1 MDITFE
7 QLKAFQAAAE
17 RLSFSKAAEQI
28 YRTQSAVSIQIAKL
42 EDSVKQKLF
51 QRTTK
56 QIELTEAGKI
66 LLRYSTQIKD
76 ILEQAEQEMTDL
88 EKMERGRLTICTSD
102 TTACYQLPAII
113 QKYQGKYPRLEI
125 IVRNATSPKTID
137 MVLDNQVDLGIATLK
152 YLKPILVAVPLFYRS
167 DLVICHPNHPLAKKK
182 TVYLK
187 DLEAY
192 NCVLLDQKCS
202 SRRIL
207 DEACGAAGVTLS
219 ISMELSSI
227 EVVKN
232 FVSIDSGIS
241 VVPELAVKREVAE
254 KKLAAL
260 KIRDFCDAD
269 PIKMGAI
276 YKRDRYLTLA
286 ARSFLNMLK
295 SNFRLSATH
304 SQRCTKASE

>member
-17 RLSFSKAAEQI
+17 KLSFSKAAEQI

-42 EDSVKQKLF
+42 EDTVKQKLF

-76 ILEQAEQEMTDL
+76 LLEQAEQEMMDL
-88 EKMERGRLTICTSD
+88 ARMESGRLTICTSD
-102 TTACYQLPAII
+102 TTACYQLPGII
-113 QKYQGKYPRLEI
+113 QKYQAKYPGIEI
-125 IVRNATSPKTID
+125 IVRNATSLKTID
-137 MVLDNQVDLGIATLK
+137 MVMDNQVDLGIATLK
-152 YLKPILVAVPLFYRS
+152 YLKPPLVAIPLFYRS
-167 DLVICHPNHPLAKKK
+167 DVVICHPTHPLAKKRA
-182 TVYLK
+182 VFLK

-192 NCVLLDQKCS
+192 NCVMLDQKCS

-207 DEACGAAGVTLS
+207 DEACAVAGVALS

-232 FVSIDSGIS
+232 FVTINSGIS

-254 KKLAAL
+254 KKLTAL
-260 KIRDFCDAD
+260 KIRDLHVAD

-276 YKRDRYLTLA
+276 YKKDRYLTLA

-295 SNFRLSATH
+295 SSFRISATY
-304 SQRCTKASE
+304 SENCINASG

>member
-28 YRTQSAVSIQIAKL
+28 FRSQSAVSIQIAKL
-42 EDSVKQKLF
+42 EDTVKQKLF

-56 QIELTEAGKI
+56 QIELTDAGKI

-76 ILEQAEQEMTDL
+76 LLEQVEQEMTDL
-88 EKMERGRLTICTSD
+88 EKMESGRLTICTSD
-102 TTACYQLPAII
+102 TTACYQLPNII
-113 QKYQGKYPRLEI
+113 QEYQAKYPSIEI
-125 IVRNATSPKTID
+125 IVRNATSLKTID
-137 MVLDNQVDLGIATLK
+137 LVMDNQVDLGIATLK
-152 YLKPILVAVPLFYRS
+152 YLKPSLVAVPLLNRS
-167 DLVICHPNHPLAKKK
+167 DVVICHPHHPLAKRK

-192 NCVLLDQKCS
+192 GCVLLDQKCS

-207 DEACGAAGVTLS
+207 DEACVSAGAALS

-227 EVVKN
+227 EVVKK
-232 FVSIDSGIS
+232 FVSINSGIS
-241 VVPELAVKREVAE
+241 VVPELSIKREVSE

-260 KIRDFCDAD
+260 KIRDFQISD
-269 PIKMGAI
+269 PIKMGII
-276 YKRDRYLTLA
+276 YKKGRYLTLA
-286 ARSFLNMLK
+286 ARSFLDMLQ
-295 SNFRLSATH
+295 SYFRA
-304 SQRCTKASE
+304 